1 MEKLLGMIRKTLGSM
16 CFSVAGI
23 SSGYPS
29 WWFIYEPEKPNLLKN
44 KEYKSKNQQ

>member
-1 MEKLLGMIRKTLGSM
+1 MKKLSNLIRNTLGSM

-23 SSGYPS
+23 TGNFPS

-44 KEYKSKNQQ
+44 K